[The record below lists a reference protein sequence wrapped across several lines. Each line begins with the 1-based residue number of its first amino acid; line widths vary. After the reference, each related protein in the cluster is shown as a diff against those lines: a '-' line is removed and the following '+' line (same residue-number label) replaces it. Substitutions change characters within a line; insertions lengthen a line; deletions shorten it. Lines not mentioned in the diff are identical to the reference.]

1 LTTKNKKNRT
11 TCVQQV
17 SRFYNTAIDYSII
30 LPVQVPALLLPVLP
44 VPPVPPVPPVLPQVP
59 QVPQVLQP
67 RGLLPAWVLLC
78 CSLLLPETEKPRK
91 AR

>member
-1 LTTKNKKNRT
+1 LTTKYKKNRK

-17 SRFYNTAIDYSII
+17 SRFYNPAIDYSII
-30 LPVQVPALLLPVLP
+30 LPVQVPELLLPVL
-44 VPPVPPVPPVLPQVP
+44 PVPPVLPQVP

-78 CSLLLPETEKPRK
+78 CSLLLQETEKPRK